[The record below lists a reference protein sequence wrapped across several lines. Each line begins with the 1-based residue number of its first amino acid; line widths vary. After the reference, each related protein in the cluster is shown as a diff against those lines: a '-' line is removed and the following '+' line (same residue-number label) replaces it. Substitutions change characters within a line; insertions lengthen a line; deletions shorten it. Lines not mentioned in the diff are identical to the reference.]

1 MEFIEYLTQGNV
13 VTFFLLLVR
22 TGALMVFFPFFSNMQ
37 IPVVVKSSLALI
49 LAMFLLPMTPKVEL
63 SGLSVEYLVL
73 ESIAELLF
81 GLCAGVLLN
90 IVFASLSLAGEQI
103 SMIMGFSM
111 ATVVDPQSGVST
123 PLISNTLT
131 LMALTAFLLFDG
143 HHLILQFLAKSAQ
156 IMPLGSFYPSQNLLR
171 YIAKS
176 VVNMFLFGFILAFPI
191 LAVSLMADFI
201 VGMLMK
207 TMPQFNLLV
216 VGFPI
221 KIAVAFAVLIAILS
235 SIIKLFTILITAVMN
250 DLPFLFF

>member
-81 GLCAGVLLN
+81 GLCAGVLLS

-201 VGMLMK
+201 FGMLMK

>member
-1 MEFIEYLTQGNV
+1 
-13 VTFFLLLVR
+13 
-22 TGALMVFFPFFSNMQ
+22 
-37 IPVVVKSSLALI
+37 
-49 LAMFLLPMTPKVEL
+49 
-63 SGLSVEYLVL
+63 
-73 ESIAELLF
+73 
-81 GLCAGVLLN
+81 
-90 IVFASLSLAGEQI
+90 
-103 SMIMGFSM
+103 MIMGFSM

-201 VGMLMK
+201 FGMLMK

-235 SIIKLFTILITAVMN
+235 AIIKLFTILITAVMN